1 MMNKGMRMDTQETLL
16 LQDTWAL
23 PAGLK
28 ETRSPALWNLG
39 FEAAAFRGISLPET
53 ESVALLDRVD
63 TKFVF
68 SLKRLEHLLPLLK
81 EDYRMLTIEGYRLQ
95 PYQNLY
101 FDTPV
106 FELYRL
112 QVNQRANQYKVRVRV
127 YESTHEAFLEIKHKT
142 PKGRTLKTRLPVD
155 ASMPLFGS
163 NERLWLAENLPAAFT
178 NLEPVLG
185 NRFTRLVLVDN
196 ACTERVTLD
205 VQLSF
210 SAGWKTISA
219 SGAVIA
225 EVKQNQAGCPSAF
238 LALMRAQHLRQ
249 TGFSKYCIGVSSLY
263 GQVKSNLMKEKLQL
277 LEKLAGE

>member
-68 SLKRLEHLLPLLK
+68 PQNRLEYLLPQLK
-81 EDYRMLTIEGYRLQ
+81 DDYCMLTIDGCRLQ

-101 FDTPV
+101 FDTPG
-106 FELYRL
+106 FALFHL
-112 QVNQRANQYKVRVRV
+112 QVNGRANQYKVRVRV

-142 PKGRTLKTRLPVD
+142 PKGRTLKSRLAVD
-155 ASMPLFGS
+155 AQLPFFGA
-163 NERLWLAENLPAAFT
+163 NERMWLAENLPAEFT
-178 NLEPVLG
+178 DLEPVLG
-185 NRFTRLVLVDN
+185 NNFTRLVLVDN
-196 ACTERVTLD
+196 DQTERVTLD

-210 SAGWKTISA
+210 STGWKTCSA
-219 SGAVIA
+219 GAAVIA
-225 EVKQNQAGCPSAF
+225 EVKQSQAGRPSRF
-238 LALMRAQHLRQ
+238 LERMRAQRLHE
-249 TGFSKYCIGVSSLY
+249 TGFSKYCVGVSSLY
-263 GQVKSNLMKEKLQL
+263 GQVKSNLMKEKLRL
-277 LEKLAGE
+277 LDKLSGE